1 LEEKSY
7 DLLYKINKETG
18 DYKTSVKMLELF
30 HRIKDSAKVE
40 ATKNELE
47 RQGLKYSY
55 EKKEL
60 NYKLATEKKNAS
72 KNILLLILLSALIL
86 LSIGAYFLYRNN
98 KQKQAIANF
107 EKNDL
112 KQKLLLTQMNP
123 HFIFNSIDNIQSLI
137 HHHQNQEAIN
147 YLAKFSKLTRQILEN
162 SNENFITLAEELVM
176 IENYLSI
183 QQLLYNNHFN
193 FTITVAES
201 IDADAILIPP
211 MLTQPFIE
219 NAIKHGLID
228 QSEGL
233 ISIHFKLEHAALLFE
248 ITDNGVGFG
257 TSKKVGNN
265 KSLAMKITR
274 ERLKNFSKKDNFEVH
289 TQNIHDTHN
298 NITGAKVFFEIPYL
312 YEN

>member
-1 LEEKSY
+1 
-7 DLLYKINKETG
+7 
-18 DYKTSVKMLELF
+18 MLELF

-60 NYKLATEKKNAS
+60 NYKLVTEKKNAS

-86 LSIGAYFLYRNN
+86 LLIGAYFLYRNY

-137 HHHQNQEAIN
+137 HHHQNKEAIN

-162 SNENFITLAEELVM
+162 SNENFITLAEELAM
-176 IENYLSI
+176 IDNYLSI
-183 QQLLYNNHFN
+183 QQLLYTNKFS
-193 FTITVAES
+193 FKITVDET
-201 IDADAILIPP
+201 IDTEMILIPP
-211 MLTQPFIE
+211 MLAQPFIE
-219 NAIKHGLID
+219 NAIKHGLVD
-228 QSEGL
+228 QSEGQ
-233 ISIHFKLEHAALLFE
+233 ISIHFKFENAVLLFE
-248 ITDNGVGFG
+248 IIDNGVGFG
-257 TSKKVGNN
+257 
-265 KSLAMKITR
+265 A
-274 ERLKNFSKKDNFEVH
+274 
-289 TQNIHDTHN
+289 
-298 NITGAKVFFEIPYL
+298 
-312 YEN
+312 

>member
-1 LEEKSY
+1 
-7 DLLYKINKETG
+7 
-18 DYKTSVKMLELF
+18 
-30 HRIKDSAKVE
+30 
-40 ATKNELE
+40 
-47 RQGLKYSY
+47 
-55 EKKEL
+55 
-60 NYKLATEKKNAS
+60 
-72 KNILLLILLSALIL
+72 
-86 LSIGAYFLYRNN
+86 
-98 KQKQAIANF
+98 
-107 EKNDL
+107 
-112 KQKLLLTQMNP
+112 MNP